1 MPSKYAHASLTT
13 DGWTKSSI
21 HVADQMLSD
30 FFLSEYS
37 QSAMWPDK
45 VKSFPWLMQRYADD
59 AVQLAQQVQAILQ
72 SYFTEQFTDV
82 SVEVVADPVD
92 NSINANTLSF
102 FLSFTDDTGE
112 TFNLNRLL
120 RYSNLKIVEIVNI
133 LQG

>member
-1 MPSKYAHASLTT
+1 MPSQYPHPSLTI

-37 QSAMWPDK
+37 QTATWPDK
-45 VKSFPWLMQRYADD
+45 VKSFPWLVQRYADD
-59 AVQLAQQVQAILQ
+59 ASQLALQVQEHLRNYFSQ
-72 SYFTEQFTDV
+72 QFTEVQ
-82 SVEVVADPVD
+82 VEVTAINDVD
-92 NSINANTLSF
+92 SVNTNSLSF
-102 FLSFTDDTGE
+102 FMTFVDNAGE

-133 LQG
+133 LKG